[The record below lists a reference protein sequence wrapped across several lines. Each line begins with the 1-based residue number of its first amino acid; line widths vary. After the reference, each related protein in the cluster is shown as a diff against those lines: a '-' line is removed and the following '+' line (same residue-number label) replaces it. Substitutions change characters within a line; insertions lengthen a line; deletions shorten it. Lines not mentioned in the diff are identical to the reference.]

1 MQALSQIWST
11 FSVSQKILVLSVA
24 ASVVVLSAVVTLLA
38 SRPDYTILFSNMKA
52 EDAAQVAEKLRDQ
65 KIRYRLAANG
75 TAIEVPSKDVH
86 NARLSMASQG
96 LPAGGSVGFEIFDK
110 SSLGVTDFSQKM
122 SYLRAL
128 QGELQRT
135 ISSMDPVQ
143 DARVHI
149 VIPSEKLFTEDQAE
163 ASASVVVTLRG
174 GATLSQPQISSIV
187 NLVSASVEGLRPERV
202 NLVDTAGKLLA
213 DGSGD
218 DAMGLKMSSTQ
229 LDIKRSIERG
239 IQRDVETMLD
249 QVVGPGKAVVR
260 VNTRVSF
267 DQKETTSELFEPAG
281 GGNQGIITKEERI
294 EESYAGGPGI
304 AGIPGTATNLQPAQN
319 PAPAQANRGYSRTQN
334 NTNYSVSKRFEK
346 TSNAPGKVEQ
356 VNVAVLLDKE
366 VGMAKVASIQEAVAA
381 AAGIDAARGD
391 RVVVQTMEFP
401 KAEAPGR
408 PGVAAAAEE
417 YLRIGRPAIAVIL
430 LLIFAMFIKGAV
442 SKQTAA
448 ITSSLPAS
456 VAVPASD
463 NRMAA
468 GASGTNFDAHDEA
481 EVSIAKLIPPQAMPE
496 LPVDEAQAIA
506 KDSPET
512 VATIVRSW
520 LAEDRK
526 AA

>member
-1 MQALSQIWST
+1 MQALSQIWSS
-11 FSVSQKILVLSVA
+11 FSTSQKILVMSVA
-24 ASVVVLSAVVTLLA
+24 ASVIVLSGVVTLLA
-38 SRPDYTILFSNMKA
+38 SRPDYTILFSNMKI

-65 KIRYRLAANG
+65 KIRYRLVANG

-96 LPAGGSVGFEIFDK
+96 LPMGGSVGFEIFDK
-110 SSLGVTDFSQKM
+110 SSLGVTDFSQRM

-135 ISSMDPVQ
+135 ISSMEPVQ

-149 VIPSEKLFTEDQAE
+149 VIPNEKLFTEDQAE
-163 ASASVVVTLRG
+163 ASASVVLTLRG
-174 GATLSQPQISSIV
+174 ASTLTQPQISSIV

-218 DAMGLKMSSTQ
+218 DALGLKMSSNQ
-229 LDIKRSIERG
+229 LNIKRNIERG

-267 DQKETTSELFEPAG
+267 DQRETTSELFEPAG
-281 GGNQGIITKEERI
+281 GGNQGIVTKEERI
-294 EESYAGGPGI
+294 EETYAGGTGT
-304 AGIPGTATNLQPAQN
+304 AGIPGVASNIQPGAN
-319 PAPAQANRGYSRTQN
+319 PAGTQTNRGYSRTQN
-334 NTNYSVSKRFEK
+334 NTNYSVSKRYEK

-366 VGMAKVASIQEAVAA
+366 VGLAQVDGIQEAVAA

-401 KAEAPGR
+401 KPEAPAK
-408 PGVAAAAEE
+408 PGIATAAEE
-417 YLRIGRPAIAVIL
+417 YLRIGRPVMAVIM

-448 ITSSLPAS
+448 IARGLPATFAGERADNK
-456 VAVPASD
+456 VVP
-463 NRMAA
+463 
-468 GASGTNFDAHDEA
+468 GTVGTNFDAQDEA
-481 EVSIAKLIPPQAMPE
+481 EVSITKLIPPTANPE
-496 LPVDEAQAIA
+496 LPVDEARAIA